1 MQGLLPYVVRRLLW
15 APVILL
21 AVSFIAFTITRFG
34 PGDPLSVAQGQYR
47 DPEALARVRHQEGL
61 DKPLLEQYA
70 IYLKNLAHGDLGESF
85 RYRNTPVSELIFRK
99 MWVSAQIGLIALVIV
114 FGLGI
119 PVGLYAALRQGR
131 WTDPLSIGILLFFQS
146 IPVLVTVPIML
157 LVLCLKLHWLP
168 AGGWNSCAV
177 NVGFLPDPVNCI
189 GAFDK
194 RVIMPV
200 LAISLPGIAGVAR
213 LARATT
219 LAVLGEDY
227 VRTARAKGL
236 REFTVMSRH
245 VARNALLPLVT
256 VVGISLVTLLEGA
269 FFAETLLGIPGIG
282 RFAFES
288 VESRDYNVIMALTMI
303 MAVAFILVNIVID
316 IAYTIIDPRVRYDRQ
331 RAS

>member
-1 MQGLLPYVVRRLLW
+1 MRGLLPYIVRRLLW

-21 AVSFIAFTITRFG
+21 AVSFIAFVIIRFG

-47 DPEALARVRHQEGL
+47 DPEALARVRHAEGL

-85 RYRNTPVSELIFRK
+85 RYRNVDVSELIFRK
-99 MWVSAQIGLIALVIV
+99 TWVSAQYGLIALVII
-114 FGLGI
+114 FGVGI

-131 WTDPLSIGILLFFQS
+131 WTDPFSISVFLFFQS
-146 IPVLVTVPIML
+146 VPVLVTVPLML

-177 NVGFLPDPVNCI
+177 NVGFLPDPLNCI

-194 RVIMPV
+194 RVIMPA
-200 LAISLPGIAGVAR
+200 LAISLPGVAGVAR
-213 LARATT
+213 LTRATT

-245 VARNALLPLVT
+245 VTRNALLPLVT

-269 FFAETLLGIPGIG
+269 FFAETILGIPGIG
-282 RFAFES
+282 QFAFES
-288 VESRDYNVIMALTMI
+288 VKGRDYNVIMALTMI
-303 MAVAFILVNIVID
+303 MAIAFILMNIVID